1 MNCGAYIIMNLPCYN
16 FVNIMKFVY
25 SFLILLNSFGDQ
37 ATKRHLTQ
45 RIENLD
51 GKLDEQ
57 KEISKLIKNEVHPK
71 IYLPYCI
78 MP

>member
-1 MNCGAYIIMNLPCYN
+1 MNNHDPNMISVC
-16 FVNIMKFVY
+16 
-25 SFLILLNSFGDQ
+25 Q

-57 KEISKLIKNEVHPK
+57 KEMSKLIKNEVH
-71 IYLPYCI
+71 
-78 MP
+78 